1 MRQRESRGGGG
12 GHVHQFVILSRGP
25 WLALAGLVE
34 AWNKHYV
41 LVTSSL
47 QAVSLDLVLAGT
59 LKSVSGTP
67 PIQRYNLKSNLNVH
81 CHNKL
86 MNVAI
91 WRISLFDTVVN
102 ILKDIYCM

>member
-1 MRQRESRGGGG
+1 
-12 GHVHQFVILSRGP
+12 LSRGP

-59 LKSVSGTP
+59 LKSVSCTP
-67 PIQRYNLKSNLNVH
+67 PIQRYNLKSNLNVY

-102 ILKDIYCM
+102 ILKDIYCNLYVIKFKNSLVKLCSFCH